1 MTFPEGFLWGAAT
14 ASYQIEGAVRED
26 GRGECIWSRFSHTP
40 GKVLNGDTGDIAC
53 DHYHLYR
60 SDVALMARIGLRAYR
75 FSIAWPRVLPFGTG
89 ALNEVGLDFYDR
101 LVDELLAVNIRPF
114 VTLYHW
120 DLPQALQ
127 DRGGWD
133 NPEVVQWFG
142 EYTDLV
148 SRRLGDRVKDWI
160 TLNEPWVVAFLGNW
174 LGIHAP
180 GLCDLGTAYR
190 VLHHQLLAHGAAMAI
205 LRRNV
210 QGVSAGITI
219 DLGYFEPATERSEDV
234 QAAWREDGFK
244 NRWLLDAVF
253 KGHYPTD
260 MINWVAEWLD
270 GIDLDAVA
278 QAAAPLDFLG
288 INYYTRTL
296 VEAASLGVTA
306 ARPVK
311 PANAAFTTMGWE
323 VYPEGLYQLL
333 VRVHREYQPRA
344 LFVTENGAAFAD
356 VLTSDG
362 KVHDEARRDY
372 LRLHFDAAERAI
384 QADVP
389 LRGYFVWSL
398 MDNFEWSLGYTQRFG
413 IVYVDYATQQR
424 IVKDS
429 GQWYA
434 EVIRQNQILA

>member
-26 GRGECIWSRFSHTP
+26 GRGECIWSRFSHTS
-40 GKVLNGDTGDIAC
+40 GKVLNGDTGDVAC

-89 ALNEVGLDFYDR
+89 APNEVGLDFYDR

-142 EYTDLV
+142 EYTDRV

-190 VLHHQLLAHGAAMAI
+190 VLHHQLLAHGAAIAI

-210 QGVSAGITI
+210 QDVSAGITI

-260 MINWVAEWLD
+260 VINWVAEWLD

-296 VEAASLGVTA
+296 VEAASSGVTA

-356 VLTSDG
+356 VLTPDG

-372 LRLHFDAAERAI
+372 LRQHFDAAERAI
-384 QADVP
+384 QVGVP

>member
-26 GRGECIWSRFSHTP
+26 GRGECIWSRFSHTS
-40 GKVLNGDTGDIAC
+40 GKVLNGDTGDVAC

-60 SDVALMARIGLRAYR
+60 SDVVLMARIGLRAYR

-89 ALNEVGLDFYDR
+89 APNEVGLDFYDR

-142 EYTDLV
+142 EYTDRV

-190 VLHHQLLAHGAAMAI
+190 VLHHQLLAHGAAIAI

-210 QGVSAGITI
+210 QDVSAGITI

-260 MINWVAEWLD
+260 VINWVAEWLD

-296 VEAASLGVTA
+296 VEAASSGVTA

-356 VLTSDG
+356 VLTPDG

-372 LRLHFDAAERAI
+372 LRQHFDAAERAI
-384 QADVP
+384 QAGVP